1 MDISKLKGQLPDGVY
16 SEIQSVIDTFDI
28 NTQIRLSHFLGQCAH
43 ESGNFKFTS
52 ENLNYSV
59 KGLLTVFPKYFKQ
72 PGLAEA
78 YSRNPQRIASRVYAD
93 RMGNGSE
100 GTGEGWKFRGRGYI
114 QLTGKSNYTAFDK
127 FVNEDIILNPDLVA
141 KKYPLLSAA
150 WFFHKNKL
158 NTISDKGLTE
168 PVILE
173 LTKRINGG
181 TNGLQ
186 DRIKYTIKFGKMLG
200 VIWNE
205 KK

>member
-1 MDISKLKGQLPDGVY
+1 MDITKLKGQIPDGVY
-16 SEIQSVIDTFDI
+16 GEIQSVIDTFGI
-28 NTQIRLSHFLGQCAH
+28 NTPTRLAHFLGQCAH

-52 ENLNYSV
+52 ENLNYST
-59 KGLLTVFPKYFKQ
+59 KGLIATFPKYFKQ

-78 YSRNPQRIASRVYAD
+78 YARNPERIASRVYAD

-100 GTGEGWKFRGRGYI
+100 GTHEGWKFRGRGYI

-127 FVNEDIILNPDLVA
+127 FVNEDIIKEPDLVA

-158 NTISDKGLTE
+158 NNISDKGLSET
-168 PVILE
+168 VILE

-186 DRIKYTIKFGKMLG
+186 DRIKYTTKFGKILG
-200 VIWNE
+200 VI
-205 KK
+205 

>member
-1 MDISKLKGQLPDGVY
+1 MNVSRLKGQISESVY
-16 SEIQSVIDTFDI
+16 DELQSVIDVFSI
-28 NTQIRLSHFLGQCAH
+28 NTPIRLSHFLGQCAH

-52 ENLNYSV
+52 ENLNYST
-59 KGLLTVFPKYFKQ
+59 KGLIATFPKYFKQ

-78 YSRNPQRIASRVYAD
+78 YARNPERIASRVYAD

-100 GTGEGWKFRGRGYI
+100 GTQDGWKFRGRGFI
-114 QLTGKSNYTAFDK
+114 QLTGKNNYSAFDK
-127 FVNEDIILNPDLVA
+127 FVNEDIMSNPSLVA
-141 KKYPLLSAA
+141 TKYPLLSAG

-168 PVILE
+168 PVMLE

-186 DRIKYTIKFGKMLG
+186 DRIKYTIKFGKILG
-200 VIWNE
+200 VI
-205 KK
+205 

>member
-1 MDISKLKGQLPDGVY
+1 MDVSKLKGNIPDGVY
-16 SEIQSVIDTFDI
+16 NEIQSVIDTFGM
-28 NTQIRLSHFLGQCAH
+28 NTSVRLSHFLGQCAH
-43 ESGNFKFTS
+43 ESGNFKFNT
-52 ENLNYSV
+52 ENLNYSS

-78 YSRNPQRIASRVYAD
+78 YARNPERIASRVYAS
-93 RMGNGSE
+93 RMGNGVE
-100 GTGEGWKFRGRGYI
+100 GTSEGWKFRGRGYI
-114 QLTGKSNYTAFDK
+114 QLTGKNNYTQFDV
-127 FVNEDIILNPDLVA
+127 FVKDDILSNPDLVA

-158 NTISDKGLTE
+158 NSISDKGLTE

-186 DRIKYTIKFGKMLG
+186 DRIKYTIKFGKILG
-200 VIWNE
+200 VIWYGNL
-205 KK
+205 